1 MKKYFTYEL
10 KRNLLPLAVFTAI
23 ACLICA
29 IFGATSYIV
38 SAYNGTVRA
47 VNSVIGAPTAI
58 LCILCTIVPVMQ
70 FSYRMETRSADLW
83 LSLPVKREKQLL
95 VRLLVGLLLA
105 FIPYTA
111 AYWVQ
116 FFILLCRENAFDLIH
131 YLSYYAASLP
141 LGALLFGVNSFV
153 FSRANTV
160 WDGLAFLLG
169 WSFLL
174 AMPFLYLNTYIY
186 SFWKYVSADAFIT
199 YAPLNYAAKWFD
211 GLICGNTESF
221 AEAAYLFPVA
231 AATGIGAYAGLF
243 LYAGRDK
250 AESAGQISDSPWGY
264 KTLLPLY
271 VFFFA
276 ACNSPDNG
284 SMFWILSALILVL
297 GFALYVLYRRS
308 FRLKKQDVLLLL
320 LAFAAGVA
328 LACLGAYV
336 IYPATAPSR
345 PAWMPEDMC
354 FQIIFGS

>member
-1 MKKYFTYEL
+1 M
-10 KRNLLPLAVFTAI
+10 
-23 ACLICA
+23 
-29 IFGATSYIV
+29 
-38 SAYNGTVRA
+38 VR
-47 VNSVIGAPTAI
+47 
-58 LCILCTIVPVMQ
+58 
-70 FSYRMETRSADLW
+70 R
-83 LSLPVKREKQLL
+83 
-95 VRLLVGLLLA
+95 
-105 FIPYTA
+105 
-111 AYWVQ
+111 
-116 FFILLCRENAFDLIH
+116 
-131 YLSYYAASLP
+131 
-141 LGALLFGVNSFV
+141 
-153 FSRANTV
+153 
-160 WDGLAFLLG
+160 
-169 WSFLL
+169 
-174 AMPFLYLNTYIY
+174 
-186 SFWKYVSADAFIT
+186 
-199 YAPLNYAAKWFD
+199 
-211 GLICGNTESF
+211 LICGNTEAF

-336 IYPATAPSR
+336 IYPATTPSR
-345 PAWMPEDMC
+345 PARMPEDIC
-354 FQIIFGS
+354 FRIISGS

>member
-1 MKKYFTYEL
+1 MKKYWKYEL
-10 KRNLLPLAVFTAI
+10 KRNLLPLAAFTAI

-38 SAYNGTVRA
+38 SSWEGTLRA
-47 VNSVIGAPTAI
+47 VNSVISTPTVI
-58 LCILCTIVPVMQ
+58 LGILCTLVPVMQ
-70 FSYRMETRSADLW
+70 FSFRMETRSADLW
-83 LSLPVKREKQLL
+83 FSLPVKRERQLL
-95 VRLLVGLLLA
+95 VRLLAGLLLA

-116 FFILLCRENAFDLIH
+116 FVILVCRENAFELVH
-131 YLSYYAASLP
+131 YLTFYLASLP
-141 LGALLFGVNSFV
+141 LGALLFGINSFV

-186 SFWKYVSADAFIT
+186 SFSKYVSADAFIT
-199 YAPLNYAAKWFD
+199 YAPLGYAAVWFD
-211 GLICGNTESF
+211 GLICGDAEAF
-221 AEAAYLFPVA
+221 AEASYMFPVA
-231 AATGIGAYAGLF
+231 AATGVAAYAGLF
-243 LYAGRDK
+243 LYAGRDR
-250 AESAGQISDSPWGY
+250 AESTGQISDSPWGY

-276 ACNSPDNG
+276 ACNSPDSG

-297 GFALYVLYRRS
+297 GFVLYVVYRRS
-308 FRLKKQDVLLLL
+308 FRLKKQDILLLL

-328 LACLGAYV
+328 LACFGAYV
-336 IYPATAPSR
+336 IAEPIAPPLR
-345 PAWMPEDMC
+345 IPIDENMAL
-354 FQIIFGS
+354 